1 MIDVISI
8 RDFSRDDLDSLID
21 TALQMKAEGVTP
33 SGAQKKVASLFFED
47 STRTRTSFERAAKN
61 LGYEVDG
68 FAGPEGTSVK
78 KGEPL
83 ADTVRMF
90 EGYQCDAIVMR
101 HGLEG
106 AARFAADVLEA
117 PVISGGDGS
126 NQHPTQTMQDL
137 MTIQEAHGKIDGLQV
152 AMVGDLKYGR
162 TVHSLLDALGKYD
175 VGVRLVAPGL
185 VAMPGWRVD
194 DYKKAMGKD
203 IQITPD
209 FLAAIKEVDVL
220 YMTRIQRERFPQG
233 PEGQA
238 EYETVSG
245 VYKLYAEL
253 LREAKPGL
261 IVLHPLPRYKHSLE
275 IALDVDKT
283 PNAKYIE
290 QASNGLFM
298 RQAIL
303 RRVLEEGGFERE
315 PQKLG
320 EHPSSWREL
329 SIKDGTKKGEHLIYR
344 LDNGTLIDHI
354 EAGNSRRVLRVL
366 GLKDYTET
374 PLIVAQGLSSD
385 RYGRK
390 DVVGVQ
396 DKELTEYDLSKLALV
411 TSQATVNIVREGRVI
426 RKGKILLP
434 PVIDGLVQCQN
445 QKCVT
450 HPSNYEH
457 APSRFYTE
465 SVEPLQLRCHYCEQ
479 PTTRENMRL
488 LL

>member
-1 MIDVISI
+1 MIDVITI
-8 RDFSRDDLDSLID
+8 RDFSRGDLDSLIA
-21 TALQMKAEGVTP
+21 TALQMKQEGVTP
-33 SGAQKKVASLFFED
+33 SGAKKKVASLFFED
-47 STRTRTSFERAAKN
+47 STRTRISFERAAKN
-61 LGYEVDG
+61 LGYEIDG

-90 EGYQCDAIVMR
+90 EGYGCDAVVMR

-106 AARFAADVLEA
+106 AARFAADVLGI

-126 NQHPTQTMQDL
+126 NQHLTQTMLDL
-137 MTIQEAHGKIDGLQV
+137 MTMEENHGGIDGLQV

-162 TVHSLLDALGKYD
+162 TVHSLLGAFEKYN
-175 VGVRLVAPGL
+175 VGVRLVAPEL
-185 VAMPGWRVD
+185 VAMPSWRID
-194 DYKKAMGKD
+194 DYKKATGKD
-203 IQITPD
+203 VQITPD
-209 FLAAIKEVDVL
+209 LLAAIKEVDVL
-220 YMTRIQRERFPQG
+220 YMTRIQRERFPDG
-233 PEGQA
+233 AEGQA
-238 EYETVSG
+238 EYEKVSG
-245 VYKLYAEL
+245 VYKLTAQL
-253 LREAKPGL
+253 LQEAKPGL
-261 IVLHPLPRYKHSLE
+261 IVLHPLPRYKHNLE
-275 IALDVDKT
+275 IELGVDET
-283 PNAKYIE
+283 TNARYIE

-315 PQKLG
+315 TPESG
-320 EHPSSWREL
+320 ELPNSWKDL
-329 SIKDGTKKGEHLIYR
+329 PIKDGTKKGDHLIYR

-385 RYGRK
+385 RYGKK

-396 DKELTEYDLSKLALV
+396 DRELNNADLSKLALV
-411 TSQATVNIVREGRVI
+411 TSRATVNIVRDGRVVK
-426 RKGKILLP
+426 KGQILP
-434 PVIDGLVQCQN
+434 PTIIEDLLQCQN
-445 QKCVT
+445 KRCVT
-450 HPSNYEH
+450 YPSNAEH
-457 APSRFYTE
+457 APSIFYTE

-488 LL
+488 RL